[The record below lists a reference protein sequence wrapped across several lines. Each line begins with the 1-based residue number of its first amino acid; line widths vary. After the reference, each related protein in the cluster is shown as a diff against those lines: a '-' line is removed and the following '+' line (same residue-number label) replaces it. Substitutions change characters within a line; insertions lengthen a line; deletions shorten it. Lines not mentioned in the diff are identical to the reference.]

1 MYAVE
6 LDVAS
11 LDILPLNLSIDAD
24 DELSSSLHTTQAAL
38 ASETNRAQEAENTL
52 RSDINQETTRAI
64 GIENNLQTAI
74 NNEAYRASSAETKPG
89 VMMWLCTSITP

>member
-24 DELSSSLHTTQAAL
+24 DELPPLLVRLETLMSVLLLSSTLTEALSVFVQVFGSLF
-38 ASETNRAQEAENTL
+38 
-52 RSDINQETTRAI
+52 
-64 GIENNLQTAI
+64 
-74 NNEAYRASSAETKPG
+74 KK
-89 VMMWLCTSITP
+89 